1 MIALPQSLHIP
12 PTKGGDHMAILELQD
27 LEVEFGPEEGGG
39 PHSGASKGC
48 NISGLSLLLC

>member
-1 MIALPQSLHIP
+1 
-12 PTKGGDHMAILELQD
+12 MAILELQD